1 VSIGSQTVLINNFPA
16 VRQGDFVA
24 EAPLNM
30 IILGEL
36 TVLIG

>member
-1 VSIGSQTVLINNFPA
+1 MTVLINSLPA

-24 EAPLNM
+24 EAPPNTIL
-30 IILGEL
+30 LGEM